1 MNKPKA
7 ATTIAPK
14 STPVVGRACVEGG
27 RDEGGVITEFSTT
40 GRADEE
46 EEATL
51 LRIDEL
57 KLLLC
62 DENDEEEGSEE
73 ENENALLRIDELKL
87 LLCDEKDEEEG
98 SEDDDE
104 ETERLEAL
112 LLVIGTSWQIDSVT
126 VSVVTVPPNAKAM
139 PIHVVFAPTVIPAS
153 SMTIPLNVVLAAS
166 VVACVGI
173 QKTSHADAPLS
184 ETIAPTV
191 DVRAPAAL
199 KMNVPLPLSISGP
212 PMFIAPELQYTPGV

>member
-46 EEATL
+46 EEAT
-51 LRIDEL
+51 
-57 KLLLC
+57 
-62 DENDEEEGSEE
+62 
-73 ENENALLRIDELKL
+73 LLRIDELKL